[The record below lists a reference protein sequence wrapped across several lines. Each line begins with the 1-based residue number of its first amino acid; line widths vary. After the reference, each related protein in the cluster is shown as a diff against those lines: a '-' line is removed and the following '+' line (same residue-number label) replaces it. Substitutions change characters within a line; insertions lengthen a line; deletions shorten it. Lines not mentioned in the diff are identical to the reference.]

1 MEGYMK
7 KKILITLGILVT
19 LIVASVAGVAV
30 TNMNA
35 PKHPSEYKIGISY
48 DEAVKSD
55 KPMLAVF
62 YVDWCGYCLRF
73 MPKFRILNSLYK
85 NKYNFVMINVE
96 GDQNTKALA
105 EDVGIAGFPTVY
117 ILDPKYD
124 NRVLLSNSYYHNLKK
139 FRVELDRYLRIR
151 ALLDKATAEVEK

>member
-73 MPKFRILNSLYK
+73 MPKFRILNTLYK

-105 EDVGIAGFPTVY
+105 EDVGIAGYPTVY
-117 ILDPKYD
+117 NLDPKYD

>member
-19 LIVASVAGVAV
+19 LIVASVAGGAV

-73 MPKFRILNSLYK
+73 IPKFRILNTLYK

-96 GDQNTKALA
+96 GDQNTRALA
-105 EDVGIAGFPTVY
+105 EDVGIAGYPTVY

>member
-73 MPKFRILNSLYK
+73 MPKFRILNTLYK

-96 GDQNTKALA
+96 GDQNTRALA

-124 NRVLLSNSYYHNLKK
+124 NRVLLSNSYYHNLKN

>member
-7 KKILITLGILVT
+7 KKILITLGIWVT

-73 MPKFRILNSLYK
+73 MPKFRILNTLYK

-96 GDQNTKALA
+96 GDQNTRALA
-105 EDVGIAGFPTVY
+105 EDVGIAGYPTVY

>member
-73 MPKFRILNSLYK
+73 MPKFRILNTLYK

-96 GDQNTKALA
+96 GDQNTRALA

>member
-7 KKILITLGILVT
+7 KKILITLGIWVT

-73 MPKFRILNSLYK
+73 MPKFRILNTLYK

-96 GDQNTKALA
+96 GDQNTRALA

>member
-1 MEGYMK
+1 MK

-73 MPKFRILNSLYK
+73 MPKFRILNTLYK

-96 GDQNTKALA
+96 GDQNTRALA

-117 ILDPKYD
+117 ILDTKYD

>member
-1 MEGYMK
+1 MK

-62 YVDWCGYCLRF
+62 YVDWGGYCLRF
-73 MPKFRILNSLYK
+73 MPKFRILNTLYK

-96 GDQNTKALA
+96 GDQNTRALA

>member
-1 MEGYMK
+1 MK

-73 MPKFRILNSLYK
+73 MPKFRILNTLYK
-85 NKYNFVMINVE
+85 NKYNFVIINV
-96 GDQNTKALA
+96 
-105 EDVGIAGFPTVY
+105 
-117 ILDPKYD
+117 
-124 NRVLLSNSYYHNLKK
+124 
-139 FRVELDRYLRIR
+139 
-151 ALLDKATAEVEK
+151 

>member
-73 MPKFRILNSLYK
+73 MPKFRILNALYK

-96 GDQNTKALA
+96 GDQNTRALA

>member
-73 MPKFRILNSLYK
+73 MPKFRILNTLYK

-96 GDQNTKALA
+96 GDQNTRALA

-151 ALLDKATAEVEK
+151 ALLDKATGEVEK

>member
-73 MPKFRILNSLYK
+73 MPKFRILNTLYK

-96 GDQNTKALA
+96 GDQNTRALA
-105 EDVGIAGFPTVY
+105 EDVGIAGYPTVY

>member
-73 MPKFRILNSLYK
+73 MPKFRILNTLYK
-85 NKYNFVMINVE
+85 NKYNFIMINVE
-96 GDQNTKALA
+96 GDQNTRALA
-105 EDVGIAGFPTVY
+105 EDVGIAGYPTVY

>member
-73 MPKFRILNSLYK
+73 MPKFRILNTLYK

-96 GDQNTKALA
+96 GDQNTRALA

-151 ALLDKATAEVEK
+151 ALLDKATAEAEK

>member
-1 MEGYMK
+1 MK

-48 DEAVKSD
+48 DEAIKSD

-73 MPKFRILNSLYK
+73 MPKFRILNTLYK

-96 GDQNTKALA
+96 SDKNTRALA

-124 NRVLLSNSYYHNLKK
+124 NRVLMSNSYYHNLKK

-151 ALLDKATAEVEK
+151 ALLDKATAQEEK